1 MFFCIKGNNLVN
13 IIKIKHTYLKN
24 IPNNPFIITIITI
37 SIVNNNKLYI
47 NNKSFSI
54 IVTYI
59 QHTVT
64 FVKTSY
70 GNIVGGYTSISWK
83 GNTKQR
89 DLSAFIFN
97 ILNKHIFTP
106 YTNTYSIYPN
116 DNTFPSF
123 GEDRHFGNDDG
134 NIYTGRDISNPS
146 MNYAIKFENSLL
158 SNKLKLEKRNI

>member
-1 MFFCIKGNNLVN
+1 M
-13 IIKIKHTYLKN
+13 YLKAF
-24 IPNNPFIITIITI
+24 PIIHSLSLYLLLTIIN
-37 SIVNNNKLYI
+37 SFPLLYI
-47 NNKSFSI
+47 KNKSFSI

-70 GNIVGGYTSISWK
+70 GNIVGGYTNISWK

-89 DLSAFIFN
+89 DPSAFIFN
-97 ILNKHIFTP
+97 ILNKHI
-106 YTNTYSIYPN
+106 YTLYKYIFNISKWKYI
-116 DNTFPSF
+116 SF
-123 GEDRHFGNDDG
+123 IWWRLHFGNDDG

-158 SNKLKLEKRNI
+158 SNKLKLEKRNIWSNVRYWRLPYLSWYWFK